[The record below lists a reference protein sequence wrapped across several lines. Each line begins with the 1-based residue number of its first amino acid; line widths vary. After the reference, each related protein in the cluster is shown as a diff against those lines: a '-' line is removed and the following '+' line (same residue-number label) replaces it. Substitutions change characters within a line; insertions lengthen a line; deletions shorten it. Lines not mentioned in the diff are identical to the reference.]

1 MAEAESEVFLT
12 DLIHCKEE
20 IVRRLEEIERRVSER
35 KQILL
40 AEIARIQERY
50 EKTLEA
56 RRAVQKLEKSRETII
71 KSVGDLFTKNT
82 TQQGILKQLD
92 DEINGWK
99 LSLEVFEN
107 VSVSFNGENEVLS
120 CIARLGQIRY
130 EGGADYELRTKPS
143 LFLKPSQKVGFESLC
158 GVSVDTNGNIYSTDR
173 KRIIIFSSDT
183 TEVRYIEDQ
192 HLKSPFGIC
201 VRNDSIFVTD
211 INTNQ
216 LSKFKCDGTS
226 QKQVGSKGSKDTE
239 FNQPSGLD
247 IDSDNLIY
255 ICDLYNN
262 RISIYDT
269 DLQWKKIV
277 KHNDLTLPHDI
288 KIRDNLF
295 ILYQWHCLCILSKS
309 GELINKL
316 PNIADNVKSAFWF
329 CLDKT
334 GNILISDRD
343 GGVIKIFTP
352 TGMLKHTLG
361 SDLQDNGLS
370 YCHRPRGI
378 AVSPDG
384 KIVSV
389 SSDKNP
395 SLKIFNFL
403 SNFTQ
408 VYCVYSILSCLMS
421 YDILE
426 LI

>member
-1 MAEAESEVFLT
+1 MAESGVTETVNQFLT
-12 DLIHCKEE
+12 VLIHCKEE

-56 RRAVQKLEKSRETII
+56 RRAVQKLEKSREGILKNI
-71 KSVGDLFTKNT
+71 REVDDLFAKNT
-82 TQQGILKQLD
+82 TQQGILKLLD

-107 VSVSFNGENEVLS
+107 VSVSFNGENELLS

-143 LFLKPSQKVGFESLC
+143 LFLKPSQKVEFESLC
-158 GVSVDTNGNIYSTDR
+158 GVSVDTNGKIYSTDF

-183 TEVRYIEDQ
+183 TEVRNIEDQ

-211 INTNQ
+211 SQTYQ
-216 LSKFKCDGTS
+216 LSKFQCNGTF
-226 QKQVGSKGSKDTE
+226 QKQVGSQGSKDTE
-239 FNQPSGLD
+239 FNKPFGLD

-255 ICDLYNN
+255 ICDCGNN
-262 RISIYDT
+262 RISVYDT
-269 DLQWKKIV
+269 DLQWKKII
-277 KHNDLTLPHDI
+277 KHNDILLPVDI

-295 ILYQWHCLCILSKS
+295 ILYQRRYLCILSKS

-316 PNIADNVKSAFWF
+316 PNIADNVKCAFWF

-370 YCHRPRGI
+370 YCHSSQGI
-378 AVSPDG
+378 TVSPDG

-389 SSDKNP
+389 FSGDNL
-395 SLKIFNFL
+395 SLKFF
-403 SNFTQ
+403 
-408 VYCVYSILSCLMS
+408 
-421 YDILE
+421 
-426 LI
+426 

>member
-1 MAEAESEVFLT
+1 MAEAEADVFLT

-82 TQQGILKQLD
+82 TQEGILKLLD
-92 DEINGWK
+92 DEINEWK

-130 EGGADYELRTKPS
+130 EGGADYNLRTKPS
-143 LFLKPSQKVGFESLC
+143 LFLIPSQKVGFGSLF
-158 GVSVDTNGNIYSTDR
+158 GVSVDINGNIYSADR

-192 HLKSPFGIC
+192 HLKRPYGIC

-211 INTNQ
+211 YLNNQ
-216 LSKFKCDGTS
+216 LSKFKCDGTF
-226 QKQVGSKGSKDTE
+226 QKQVGSEGSKDTE
-239 FNQPSGLD
+239 FNQPTGLD

-255 ICDLYNN
+255 ICDWCNN
-262 RISIYDT
+262 RISVFDT
-269 DLQWKKIV
+269 DLQWKKII
-277 KHNDLTLPHDI
+277 KHNGITRPDDI
-288 KIRDNLF
+288 KIRDNFF
-295 ILYQWHCLCILSKS
+295 ILYQRRYLCILSKS

-316 PNIADNVKSAFWF
+316 PNIADNVNGAFCF

-370 YCHRPRGI
+370 YCHASQGI
-378 AVSPDG
+378 AISPDG
-384 KIVSV
+384 KVVSV
-389 SSDKNP
+389 SSVPNV
-395 SLKIFNFL
+395 SLKIF
-403 SNFTQ
+403 
-408 VYCVYSILSCLMS
+408 
-421 YDILE
+421 
-426 LI
+426 

>member
-1 MAEAESEVFLT
+1 MAEAEADVFLT

-56 RRAVQKLEKSRETII
+56 RRAVQKLEKSRETIVNSI
-71 KSVGDLFTKNT
+71 REVDDLFTKNT
-82 TQQGILKQLD
+82 TQEGILKPLS

-107 VSVSFNGENEVLS
+107 VSVSLNGENEVLS

-143 LFLKPSQKVGFESLC
+143 LFLKPSQKVGFESLY
-158 GVSVDTNGNIYSTDR
+158 GASVDTNGNIYSTDR

-211 INTNQ
+211 WRSNK
-216 LSKFKCDGTS
+216 LSKLKCDGTF
-226 QKQVGSKGSKDTE
+226 QKQVGSLGSKDTE
-239 FNQPSGLD
+239 FNEPYGLD

-255 ICDLYNN
+255 ICDPWNN
-262 RISIYDT
+262 RISVYDT
-269 DLQWKKIV
+269 DLQWKKII
-277 KHNDLTLPHDI
+277 KHNDITLPVDI

-295 ILYQWHCLCILSKS
+295 ILYQRRYLCILSKS

-316 PNIADNVKSAFWF
+316 PNIADSVKRAFWF

-334 GNILISDRD
+334 GNILISDKD

-370 YCHRPRGI
+370 YCHRSEGI
-378 AVSPDG
+378 ALSPDG
-384 KIVSV
+384 KIVNV
-389 SSDKNP
+389 SSDGDP
-395 SLKIFNFL
+395 SLKFF
-403 SNFTQ
+403 
-408 VYCVYSILSCLMS
+408 
-421 YDILE
+421 
-426 LI
+426 

>member
-1 MAEAESEVFLT
+1 MAEAEADVFLT

-40 AEIARIQERY
+40 AEIDRIQERY

-56 RRAVQKLEKSRETII
+56 RRAVQKLEKSRETIVNSI
-71 KSVGDLFTKNT
+71 GEVTGLLTENVT
-82 TQQGILKQLD
+82 RQRILEPLD
-92 DEINGWK
+92 ADIYKWK

-107 VSVSFNGENEVLS
+107 VSVSFNGENELLS

-130 EGGADYELRTKPS
+130 EGGADYKLRTKPS
-143 LFLKPSQKVGFESLC
+143 LFLKPSQKVGFKSLC
-158 GVSVDTNGNIYSTDR
+158 GVSVDTNGNIYSADQ
-173 KRIIIFSSDT
+173 KQIIIFSSDT

-192 HLKSPFGIC
+192 HLKSPYGIC

-211 INTNQ
+211 WQNDQ
-216 LSKFKCDGTS
+216 LSKFKCDGTF
-226 QKQVGSKGSKDTE
+226 QKQVGCKGSKDTE
-239 FNQPSGLD
+239 FNEPFGLD

-255 ICDLYNN
+255 ICDCSNN
-262 RISIYDT
+262 RVSVYDT
-269 DLQWKKIV
+269 DLQWKKII
-277 KHNDLTLPHDI
+277 KHNDITLPVDI

-295 ILYQWHCLCILSKS
+295 ILYQRRYLCILSKS

-316 PNIADNVKSAFWF
+316 PNIADNVKCAFWF

-334 GNILISDRD
+334 GNILISDLD

-361 SDLQDNGLS
+361 SDLQDNGMS
-370 YCHRPRGI
+370 YCHRSQGI
-378 AVSPDG
+378 ALSLNG

-389 SSDKNP
+389 SSDDNP
-395 SLKIFNFL
+395 SLKLF
-403 SNFTQ
+403 
-408 VYCVYSILSCLMS
+408 
-421 YDILE
+421 
-426 LI
+426 

>member
-1 MAEAESEVFLT
+1 MAEAEADVFLT

-35 KQILL
+35 KRILL

-56 RRAVQKLEKSRETII
+56 RRAVQKLEKSRETIVNSI
-71 KSVGDLFTKNT
+71 GEVNNLLTENT
-82 TQQGILKQLD
+82 AQK
-92 DEINGWK
+92 EIVKPLNDSIFKWK

-143 LFLKPSQKVGFESLC
+143 LFLKPSQKVGFESLYE
-158 GVSVDTNGNIYSTDR
+158 VSVDTNGKIYSTDQ

-183 TEVRYIEDQ
+183 TEVRNIEDQ
-192 HLKSPFGIC
+192 HLKLPYGIC

-211 INTNQ
+211 HQTNQ
-216 LSKFKCDGTS
+216 LSKFKCDGTF

-255 ICDLYNN
+255 ICDRWNY
-262 RISIYDT
+262 RISVYDT
-269 DLQWKKIV
+269 DLQIKKIL
-277 KHNDLTLPHDI
+277 KHNDITLPDDI

-295 ILYQWHCLCILSKS
+295 ILYQWRYLCILSKS

-316 PNIADNVKSAFWF
+316 PNIADNVKLAFWF

-370 YCHRPRGI
+370 YCHRSEGI
-378 AVSPDG
+378 AISPDG

-389 SSDKNP
+389 SSGDNP
-395 SLKIFNFL
+395 SLKFF
-403 SNFTQ
+403 
-408 VYCVYSILSCLMS
+408 
-421 YDILE
+421 
-426 LI
+426 